1 VSPARRRLRL
11 GAAVAAGLVL
21 LAGCGGSGAAAP
33 PDGKAG
39 RHSRPPGPPLL
50 LDKCPDGTKPT
61 AAGAGGAAGGPERT
75 GSAGAGGAADG
86 PERTGSA
93 GAGGAAG
100 AAGGP
105 ERTGPADGGG
115 AELPELT
122 LSCLGGGA
130 AVDLRARGGK
140 PAVLNLWASWCQPCR
155 TELPAFQRLY
165 ASAGDKVRVLGV
177 VTRDNADPAERLA
190 AALGLRFPSVLDGDS
205 RLQKALGRPVVPM
218 TVLLRSDGRIATVY
232 SGRPLDWAA
241 LAALV
246 RDQLGIAVT

>member
-1 VSPARRRLRL
+1 VSPARRRLGL

-21 LAGCGGSGAAAP
+21 LAGCGGAGAAAP

-39 RHSRPPGPPLL
+39 QHSQPPGPPLR
-50 LDKCPDGTKPT
+50 LDECPNGTEP
-61 AAGAGGAAGGPERT
+61 AA
-75 GSAGAGGAADG
+75 
-86 PERTGSA
+86 
-93 GAGGAAG
+93 
-100 AAGGP
+100 
-105 ERTGPADGGG
+105 GG
-115 AELPELT
+115 AELPDLT
-122 LSCLGGGA
+122 LSCLGDGA
-130 AVDLRARGGK
+130 AVDLRALGGK
-140 PAVLNLWASWCQPCR
+140 PAVLNLWASWCQPCQ

-177 VTRDNADPAERLA
+177 VTRDNADPAKRLA
-190 AALGLRFPSVLDGDS
+190 AALGLRFPSVLDSDS